1 METYTA
7 LRAFADS
14 WHLLFMFVFFIGMV
28 IFIFRPGSRKLHD
41 ESANM
46 IFRNDDRP
54 ETPSPQESPGSDEDR
69 PRGRTESEA
78 R

>member
-14 WHLLFMFVFFIGMV
+14 WHLLFMFLFFIGMV
-28 IFIFRPGSRKLHD
+28 IFVLRPGAKKLHED
-41 ESANM
+41 TASM

-54 ETPSPQESPGSDEDR
+54 APAPKSERSEESR
-69 PRGRTESEA
+69 
-78 R
+78 

>member
-14 WHLLFMFVFFIGMV
+14 WHLLFMFLFFIGMV
-28 IFIFRPGSRKLHD
+28 IFVLRPNAKKLHED
-41 ESANM
+41 TASM

-54 ETPSPQESPGSDEDR
+54 APAPKSERSEE
-69 PRGRTESEA
+69 PR
-78 R
+78 

>member
-1 METYTA
+1 METYTM
-7 LRAFADS
+7 LRSFADS

-28 IFIFRPGSRKLHD
+28 LFLFRPGSTKVHD
-41 ESANM
+41 ESARM

-54 ETPSPQESPGSDEDR
+54 APSDEA
-69 PRGRTESEA
+69 PASGRNTEEG

>member
-14 WHLLFMFVFFIGMV
+14 WHLLFMFLFFIGMV
-28 IFIFRPGSRKLHD
+28 IFLFRPGGSKVHD

-54 ETPSPQESPGSDEDR
+54 APPEPEAS
-69 PRGRTESEA
+69 RGRDQTNEA

>member
-14 WHLLFMFVFFIGMV
+14 WHLLFMFLFFIGMV

-54 ETPSPQESPGSDEDR
+54 APP
-69 PRGRTESEA
+69 ESEGKSGREQANEA

>member
-14 WHLLFMFVFFIGMV
+14 WHLLFMFLFFIGMV
-28 IFIFRPGSRKLHD
+28 LFLFRPGSSKVHD
-41 ESANM
+41 ETANM

-54 ETPSPQESPGSDEDR
+54 ASEEPEA
-69 PRGRTESEA
+69 PRGRDQSKEA

>member
-14 WHLLFMFVFFIGMV
+14 WHLLFMFLFFIGMV
-28 IFIFRPGSRKLHD
+28 IFVLRPSAKKLHED
-41 ESANM
+41 TASM

-54 ETPSPQESPGSDEDR
+54 APAPKSERSEE
-69 PRGRTESEA
+69 PR
-78 R
+78 

>member
-41 ESANM
+41 ETANM

-54 ETPSPQESPGSDEDR
+54 GAPSDDDEDR
-69 PRGRTESEA
+69 PRGRKESEG

>member
-7 LRAFADS
+7 LRTFADS

-28 IFIFRPGSRKLHD
+28 IFLFRPGSRRLHD

-54 ETPSPQESPGSDEDR
+54 AAASDDEDR
-69 PRGRTESEA
+69 PAARKQGEA

>member
-7 LRAFADS
+7 LRTFADM
-14 WHLLFMFVFFIGMV
+14 WHLLFMFLFFIGMV
-28 IFIFRPGSRKLHD
+28 LFIFRPGSRKLHD

-54 ETPSPQESPGSDEDR
+54 GGSSDDEDR
-69 PRGRTESEA
+69 PRGRKESEA

>member
-1 METYTA
+1 METYTW

-41 ESANM
+41 ETANM

-54 ETPSPQESPGSDEDR
+54 GSPSDDDDR
-69 PRGRTESEA
+69 PRGRKESEG

>member
-14 WHLLFMFVFFIGMV
+14 WHLLFMFLFFIGMV
-28 IFIFRPGSRKLHD
+28 LFVFRPGSRKLHD
-41 ESANM
+41 DSANM

-54 ETPSPQESPGSDEDR
+54 ASDGDEDSR
-69 PRGRTESEA
+69 KTDGRSQSEA

>member
-28 IFIFRPGSRKLHD
+28 LFLFRPGSSKLHD
-41 ESANM
+41 ESANL

-54 ETPSPQESPGSDEDR
+54 APAEKAPASGQPKSE
-69 PRGRTESEA
+69 GR
-78 R
+78 

>member
-14 WHLLFMFVFFIGMV
+14 WHLLFMFLFFIGMV
-28 IFIFRPGSRKLHD
+28 LFVFRPGSSKVHD
-41 ESANM
+41 ETANM

-54 ETPSPQESPGSDEDR
+54 DHDGNKDADAPAGHGQSN
-69 PRGRTESEA
+69 EA